1 MFRAIHPV
9 SGRRDRELR
18 SCCWY
23 WSLMKVVMSRSMY
36 FPLWVKPYVCDSSGV
51 CMLSVGC

>member
-23 WSLMKVVMSRSMY
+23 CSLMKVVMSRSMY
-36 FPLWVKPYVCDSSGV
+36 FPLWVNAYVCDSSGV
-51 CMLSVGC
+51 CILSVGC